1 MSRAVAGVARAGD
14 VTAIVGSFLLY
25 LSGSLPD
32 RLDEMRASRP
42 TATRRAKTLDVRS
55 ARRAITLVFALH
67 GGLAGSFF
75 TRIPWISDHLGLSPA
90 RLGIALVFPAVGGC
104 ATMPLAGRILHRLGE
119 RAAVRTLLMAMCA
132 CVALPALA
140 PSLPALC
147 AALFLFGAAA
157 AMTDVVM
164 NANGVHV
171 QERLG
176 RSIMSGLHGMWSVGT
191 LVASAAGALAAHAGL
206 DARVHL
212 GAVSALSLLISFF
225 ACRNLLDTRPDPRQ
239 EPPPRF
245 ALPARSVLPIGLVGF
260 CAIFAEGASADWS
273 GVYLKHVAG
282 ASAGVA
288 AASYTAFA
296 CMMAAARLGGDLVIR
311 RLGPSRTVRIG
322 GVAGVAGCVLIVFA
336 RSPVPAIAGFALVGI
351 GIAVVVPL
359 AFSAAGKSGTD
370 PGRSI
375 AGMAT
380 IIYAASL
387 IAPGT
392 IGGIAGATSLPVSFG
407 LITVLLAVMTARAGV
422 LRSAAPAQRREPKPM
437 TVDRSSA

>member
-1 MSRAVAGVARAGD
+1 
-14 VTAIVGSFLLY
+14 
-25 LSGSLPD
+25 
-32 RLDEMRASRP
+32 MRSP
-42 TATRRAKTLDVRS
+42 EVRS
-55 ARRAITLVFALH
+55 ARRAIALVFALH

-75 TRIPWISDHLGLSPA
+75 TRIPWISDHLGLSPG
-90 RLGIALVFPAVGGC
+90 RLGIALVFVAVGGC
-104 ATMPLAGRILHRLGE
+104 ATMPLAGRVLHRLGG
-119 RAAVRTLLMAMCA
+119 RAAVRTLLMAMCVS
-132 CVALPALA
+132 VALPALA

-164 NANGVHV
+164 NASGVHV

-176 RSIMSGLHGMWSVGT
+176 RSIMSGLHGLWSVGT
-191 LVASAAGALAAHAGL
+191 LVASAAGALAARADI
-206 DARVHL
+206 DARAHL
-212 GAVSALSLLISFF
+212 GAVSALLLLISFF
-225 ACRNLLDTRPDPRQ
+225 GCRNLLDTRPDPRS

-245 ALPARSVLPIGLVGF
+245 ALPARAVLPIGLVGF

-273 GVYLKHVAG
+273 GVYLRHVAG

-296 CMMAAARLGGDLVIR
+296 CTMAVTRLGADQVIR
-311 RLGPSRTVRIG
+311 RLGASLTVRIG
-322 GVAGVAGCVLIVFA
+322 GAAGVVGGILIVSA
-336 RSPVPAIAGFALVGI
+336 HSPIPAIAGFALVGI
-351 GIAVVVPL
+351 GIAAVVPL
-359 AFSAAGKSGTD
+359 AFSAAGRIGTD

-387 IAPGT
+387 IAPGA

-407 LITVLLAVMTARAGV
+407 LVTALLVVMVARAGV
-422 LRSAAPAQRREPKPM
+422 LRSAAPAQRPESAPM
-437 TVDRSSA
+437 AVNRSSV